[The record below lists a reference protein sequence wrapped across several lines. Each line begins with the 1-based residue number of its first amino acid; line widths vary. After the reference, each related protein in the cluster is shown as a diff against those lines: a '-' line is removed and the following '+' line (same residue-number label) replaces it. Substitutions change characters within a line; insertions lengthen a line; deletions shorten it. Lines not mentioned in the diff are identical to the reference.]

1 MTVKETV
8 NNTPEIVKIIVG
20 AVVTIAVS
28 AVVFF
33 IKDYTAL
40 KEIQKMRIKE
50 AVIEEKTRELKE
62 LTASLDSM
70 LMLERTERFAYKVRM
85 ERTLDSLI
93 DNNKLNSS
101 LTEEILKETIT
112 NPNNISKEEKQ
123 GIREE
128 LEKYRL

>member
-40 KEIQKMRIKE
+40 KEMQKMRIKE

-62 LTASLDSM
+62 LTASLDSI
-70 LMLERTERFAYKVRM
+70 LMVERTERFAYKVRM

-112 NPNNISKEEKQ
+112 NPNNISKEEKEE
-123 GIREE
+123 IRKE